1 MTHLVHFFAIAV
13 EQAARAEEH
22 GAVATF
28 CLHLHSLLAALHQVF
43 ANIHHHGSITE
54 FECIPKRAGELLCE
68 SQVFPQVGKGC
79 SIEGHQTEMS
89 CT

>member
-1 MTHLVHFFAIAV
+1 MHLVHFFAIAI

-22 GAVATF
+22 GAGATF
-28 CLHLHSLLAALHQVF
+28 CLRLHSLLTALHHVF
-43 ANIHHHGSITE
+43 AHIHHHASITE
-54 FECIPKRAGELLCE
+54 CACIPKRASELHCE
-68 SQVFPQVGKGC
+68 SQVFPKVGKGG